1 MRRCIIS
8 IRKSTLDPKKISSIK
23 KNKLH
28 WIQGRRSAGDKTNPN
43 NRYFMR
49 LIKKA
54 TEDFLSVHGEQI
66 KKEQPEVYYSMIN
79 RPLPKKYQKEEVV
92 QPVEVKP
99 TVSDPVRDNELT
111 AFLKQRELERK
122 AEIEKIRSEQKE
134 SIKLSFS
141 VGRKDP
147 NRGMRFVSGY
157 GPVNINRFG
166 HSQSWKYKKEKK
178 YEYY

>member
-1 MRRCIIS
+1 M
-8 IRKSTLDPKKISSIK
+8 DPKKISSIK
-23 KNKLH
+23 RNKQH

-54 TEDFLSVHGEQI
+54 TEDFLSVHGDRM
-66 KKEQPEVYYSMIN
+66 KREQPEVYYSMIN
-79 RPLPKKYQKEEVV
+79 KPLPKKYQKEEVV
-92 QPVEVKP
+92 QPVEPKP
-99 TVSDPVRDNELT
+99 SVPDPIRENELSEY
-111 AFLKQRELERK
+111 LKQRDIERK
-122 AEIEKIRSEQKE
+122 AEVEKIRSEQKG
-134 SIKLSFS
+134 SMKLSFS

-147 NRGMRFVSGY
+147 NRGMRFVSAH
-157 GPVNINRFG
+157 GPVNTNRFG

>member
-1 MRRCIIS
+1 MPR
-8 IRKSTLDPKKISSIK
+8 K
-23 KNKLH
+23 KNKRFRAISQPLTK
-28 WIQGRRSAGDKTNPN
+28 GKRFAGDKTNPN

-54 TEDFLSVHGEQI
+54 TDDFLKVHGEQI
-66 KKEQPEVYYSMIN
+66 KKDRPEVFYSMIN

-92 QPVEVKP
+92 QPAEVKP
-99 TVSDPVRDNELT
+99 TVSEPVRENELSKY
-111 AFLKQRELERK
+111 LKQRDIERK
-122 AEIEKIRSEQKE
+122 AEVEKIRSEQKE
-134 SIKLSFS
+134 SMKLSFS

-147 NRGMRFVSGY
+147 NRGMRFVSAH
-157 GPVNINRFG
+157 GPVNTNRFG

>member
-1 MRRCIIS
+1 MDE
-8 IRKSTLDPKKISSIK
+8 RKLSSIK
-23 KNKLH
+23 RAKL
-28 WIQGRRSAGDKTNPN
+28 RRLSHNRKHKVGQTNLN

-54 TEDFLSVHGEQI
+54 TDDFLKVHGEQI
-66 KKEQPEVYYSMIN
+66 KKDRPEVFYSMIN
-79 RPLPKKYQKEEVV
+79 RPLPKKYQKEEVIKH
-92 QPVEVKP
+92 VEVKP
-99 TVSDPVRDNELT
+99 TVSNPFRENELSEY
-111 AFLKQRELERK
+111 LKQRDIERK
-122 AEIEKIRSEQKE
+122 AEVEKIRSEQKE
-134 SIKLSFS
+134 SMKLSFS

-147 NRGMRFVSGY
+147 NRGMRFVSAH